1 MHSGLIFLVVNKIF
15 LFSEDGLYLP
25 ISKRLNLYCFR
36 YCVPDKPIIGDLD
49 DVAKNAGNL
58 KILIDLFN
66 SLNMNALKKWK
77 AVTIFAPSDEAF
89 KKLPAHTLQSL
100 TNNLENGDINN
111 EWGKKVLGRH
121 IYQPSFYENTTLFAA
136 DIAALAATTGYIYT
150 YLGER
155 LPIIKS
161 DNGSVQIYYNGKSIN
176 IVTADIQASNG
187 VIHIIDQVIIN
198 KERCVSWPLLC

>member
-1 MHSGLIFLVVNKIF
+1 MGFTYVPL
-15 LFSEDGLYLP
+15 
-25 ISKRLNLYCFR
+25 SKRLNLYCFR

-58 KILIDLFN
+58 KILIGLFN
-66 SLNMNALKKWK
+66 SLNMNVLKKMK

-89 KKLPAHTLQSL
+89 KKLPAHTLQSW
-100 TNNLENGDINN
+100 TNNLENCNYKCINN
-111 EWGKKVLGRH
+111 DNWGKKVLGRH
-121 IYQPSFYENTTLFAA
+121 VYQSHYENTTLFAA
-136 DIAALAATTGYIYT
+136 DIAALAATTGSIYT

-187 VIHIIDQVIIN
+187 VIHIIDQVIID
-198 KERCVSWPLLC
+198 KRRCISWPLLC

>member
-1 MHSGLIFLVVNKIF
+1 M
-15 LFSEDGLYLP
+15 
-25 ISKRLNLYCFR
+25 YCFR
-36 YCVPDKPIIGDLD
+36 YCVPDKPIIAIGDLD

-58 KILIDLFN
+58 KILVDLFN
-66 SLNMNALKKWK
+66 SLNMNVLKKMK
-77 AVTIFAPSDEAF
+77 AVTLFAPSDEAF

-100 TNNLENGDINN
+100 TNNLENADINK
-111 EWGKKVLGRH
+111 EWLDGFGWGKKVLGRH
-121 IYQPSFYENTTLFAA
+121 MYQSYYENTTLFAA
-136 DIAALAATTGYIYT
+136 DIAALAATTGSIYT

-161 DNGSVQIYYNGKSIN
+161 DNGGVQIYYNGKFIN